1 MKLKPSEIADT
12 ICQIVADQHE
22 VTLEDMKAGR
32 GKTGPRGVT
41 RVSDARVIA
50 MDALR
55 SCTNM
60 TFQHIGEY
68 MGGRHHSSAIWAVG
82 KAKEIR
88 ERSLSIK

>member
-12 ICQIVADQHE
+12 ICQIIADQHE
-22 VTLEDMKAGR
+22 VTLED
-32 GKTGPRGVT
+32 
-41 RVSDARVIA
+41 
-50 MDALR
+50 
-55 SCTNM
+55 
-60 TFQHIGEY
+60 